1 MRPIKYL
8 SAILMMLAF
17 AACDKDDEVTVPE
30 LKFATEMLSVN
41 ADGGIVAVDV
51 NANIPYQ
58 VVMPQDAEWVK
69 LTGEAMSEVAKL
81 SFEVE
86 KNTTGTARMAAVVIR
101 ASEGIISTDTLRITQ
116 SGLADTADITAEFD
130 PAFAELL
137 MLLNLIPDDHHITY
151 GDVKNI
157 EKVDCDWDDIELSS
171 VRGLEY
177 LEALTYLNVNNNP
190 ITSLDVSKNKE
201 LTTLYCNNA
210 ALTSLDVSHNTKLI
224 RLECKNNSLGSLNIN
239 NCAGLTRLYCGNNQ
253 LTHLNLDQS
262 PKLKELDADINSL
275 SELDVSKNVNLKS
288 LSCARNNLASL
299 NLSNNPELTSLMCSG
314 TSLTSLDVSQN
325 AKLEALYC
333 ESNQLITLDVSRNT
347 KLNTLY
353 CSNNQLISLDVRH
366 CPRLKYLFCS
376 ENRISSLDL
385 ENPELSFLRCD
396 KNLLT
401 TLDISRCAKLE
412 TLYCKQN
419 LLPGI
424 DINRNKAVK
433 SLHCLGN
440 PGQEGYFVVTEW
452 LGCKV
457 KVTDELSNDEEVP
470 SWDYDGQTIFVRY
483 VESDK

>member
-51 NANIPYQ
+51 NANIPYE

-69 LTGEAMSEVAKL
+69 LTGEAMPEVAKL

-137 MLLNLIPDDHHITY
+137 MLLDLIPDNRHITY

-157 EKVDCDWDDIELSS
+157 DMVDCDWDDIEISS

-201 LTTLYCNNA
+201 LETLYCKNA

-224 RLECKNNSLGSLNIN
+224 RLECQNNKLSSLNIN
-239 NCAGLTRLYCGNNQ
+239 NCAELTKLYCGNNQ
-253 LTHLNLDQS
+253 LTHLNLDQN
-262 PKLKELDADINSL
+262 PMLEELDANNNSL
-275 SELDVSKNVNLKS
+275 SELDVSKNVELKE
-288 LSCARNNLASL
+288 LSCARNNLESL
-299 NLSNNPELTSLMCSG
+299 NLSKNTELTSLMCSR

-325 AKLEALYC
+325 AKLEGLYC
-333 ESNQLITLDVSRNT
+333 ESNQLISLDVSRNT
-347 KLNTLY
+347 NLEALY
-353 CSNNQLISLDVRH
+353 CSNNQLTSLDVRH
-366 CPRLKYLFCS
+366 SPHLKYLFCG
-376 ENRISSLDL
+376 ENRIASLDL
-385 ENPELSFLRCD
+385 ENSELTLLRCD

-401 TLDISRCAKLE
+401 TLDMSRCAKLE
-412 TLYCKQN
+412 TLYCNQN

-424 DINRNKAVK
+424 DISHNKAVNFY
-433 SLHCLGN
+433 HCSGN
-440 PGQEGYFVVTEW
+440 SGQEGCFVVTVW
-452 LGCKV
+452 PGCEV
-457 KVTDELSNDEEVP
+457 KMTDEYSKELT

-483 VESDK
+483 VESEK

>member
-1 MRPIKYL
+1 MKPIKYL
-8 SAILMMLAF
+8 SAILMLLVF
-17 AACDKDDEVTVPE
+17 AACDKDDEVTVPKLE
-30 LKFATEMLSVN
+30 FATEILSAD
-41 ADGGIVAVDV
+41 ADGGIVSVDV
-51 NANIPYQ
+51 KANIPYE
-58 VVMPQDAEWVK
+58 VVILQDAEWVK
-69 LTGEAMSEVAKL
+69 LTGKAKPEAAKL

-101 ASEGIISTDTLRITQ
+101 ASEGIISTDTLRINQ
-116 SGLADTADITAEFD
+116 SGLADTVDITAEFD

-151 GDVKNI
+151 GDVKSI
-157 EKVDCDWDDIELSS
+157 ETVYCDWDDIELSS

-190 ITSLDVSKNKE
+190 ITSLDISKNNE

-224 RLECKNNSLGSLNIN
+224 RLECKNNRLCSLNIN
-239 NCAGLTRLYCGNNQ
+239 NCAELMKLYCGNNQ

-262 PKLKELDADINSL
+262 PMLEELDADNNSL

-299 NLSNNPELTSLMCSG
+299 NLSKNTELTSLMCSR

-325 AKLEALYC
+325 AKLEGLYC
-333 ESNQLITLDVSRNT
+333 ESNQLISLDVSHNT
-347 KLNTLY
+347 KLKALY
-353 CSNNQLISLDVRH
+353 CSKNQLTSLDVRH
-366 CPRLKYLFCS
+366 CPHLKYLFCG
-376 ENRISSLDL
+376 ENRIASLDL
-385 ENPELSFLRCD
+385 ENSELSFLRCD

-401 TLDISRCAKLE
+401 TLDVSRCAKLE
-412 TLYCKQN
+412 TLYCNQN

-424 DINRNKAVK
+424 DISRNKAVK
-433 SLHCLGN
+433 SFHCSGN
-440 PGQEGYFVVTEW
+440 SGQDGCFVVMVW
-452 LGCKV
+452 PGCEV
-457 KVTDELSNDEEVP
+457 KVTVGISNDEEVT

-483 VESDK
+483 VESEE